1 MLSINK
7 TKKGQGIGG
16 TFNGPSIKDVLDDT
30 MLNKLEAIL
39 PPSEVIDVAINY
51 LRNLREVHRI
61 CLAKEIDFDYQLILD
76 DYERNF
82 DYLYDNFGLNMTM
95 KVHVIVHHFSQYFAL
110 TNKTMRETNGE
121 FVETLHSS
129 LRIHEESHGYKVVR
143 KLGTPN
149 HLKKAKRS
157 LVSFNSTR
165 AGFSPARDLTLRR
178 KSSPRPPSSPLC

>member
-1 MLSINK
+1 
-7 TKKGQGIGG
+7 
-16 TFNGPSIKDVLDDT
+16 
-30 MLNKLEAIL
+30 MLNKLEATL
-39 PPSEVIDVAINY
+39 PPSEVIDIVINY
-51 LRNLREVHRI
+51 FRNLREIHKV
-61 CLAKEIDFDYQLILD
+61 CLEKELDYDYQLILD
-76 DYERNF
+76 ENERNF
-82 DYLYDNFGLNMTM
+82 DYLYDNFGLNETM
-95 KVHVIVHHFSQYFAL
+95 KVHVIKDHFSQYFEL
-110 TNKTMRETNGE
+110 TNKTMRDTNGE

-178 KSSPRPPSSPLC
+178 KSSPRPPSNPLVQFSK